1 MIKYRQQVEIWF
13 LHQKIIL
20 KQYQITQL
28 LGKILVSCA
37 AEYHWGANRCKHIRR
52 IKNPV
57 NYQDSLNNTDYKDS
71 IGSLE
76 KIP

>member
-1 MIKYRQQVEIWF
+1 MT
-13 LHQKIIL
+13 H
-20 KQYQITQL
+20 L
-28 LGKILVSCA
+28 LGKILIGCA

-52 IKNPV
+52 MKNPV